1 MEFCYLDES
10 GNTGRRLDDP
20 GQPVHLIAAVL
31 VREDRVRIMAQQ
43 LDALAR
49 SAPTI
54 VPLIE
59 YHGNE
64 LFGGTGAWKGVLPR
78 QRIGEY
84 AKALRVLEAV
94 DATVIHASIDKP
106 NLAELEY
113 QDPNPHLIAL
123 QFLTEKLER
132 WMRGRQ
138 HELSQTVLLVADEN
152 HEQEQFSID
161 LIHQMQASGGP
172 IGEWTS
178 LAIPLDHFV
187 DSVYFAQSNQNRGI
201 QLADL
206 VAFPLNRQQWI
217 RRYSGKRRSDRAVD
231 RLVKDHIDPRVH
243 TFRQRWPPT
252 ARNINEGPPGEPS

>member
-1 MEFCYLDES
+1 M
-10 GNTGRRLDDP
+10 
-20 GQPVHLIAAVL
+20 
-31 VREDRVRIMAQQ
+31 
-43 LDALAR
+43 
-49 SAPTI
+49 
-54 VPLIE
+54 
-59 YHGNE
+59 
-64 LFGGTGAWKGVLPR
+64 
-78 QRIGEY
+78 
-84 AKALRVLEAV
+84 EAV

-161 LIHQMQASGGP
+161 LIHQMPASGGP

-206 VAFPLNRQQWI
+206 VAFLLNRQQWI

-231 RLVKDHIDPRVH
+231 RLVKDHIDPCPYISSAVASHRPKHQRRPARRAFVRVRPLRLGVPKRR
-243 TFRQRWPPT
+243 TAQPPRP
-252 ARNINEGPPGEPS
+252 AGDA

>member
-138 HELSQTVLLVADEN
+138 HELSQTVLLVPDEN

-172 IGEWTS
+172 IGEWTRSITSSTVSTSPSPTRTGESNWPTS
-178 LAIPLDHFV
+178 LL
-187 DSVYFAQSNQNRGI
+187 SC
-201 QLADL
+201 
-206 VAFPLNRQQWI
+206 
-217 RRYSGKRRSDRAVD
+217 
-231 RLVKDHIDPRVH
+231 
-243 TFRQRWPPT
+243 
-252 ARNINEGPPGEPS
+252 